1 VVTLDEGIQVSPLF
15 GTDGVR
21 GRANMQVTAD
31 LALSLA
37 RAASTLLPR
46 DGRVIIG
53 RDTRLSGPMLE
64 AAMAAGFASAG
75 IDVLLAGIIPTPA
88 ISFLIKNE
96 QADLGAV
103 ISASHNQ
110 PQDNGIKLFDGK
122 GMKLTVEQEHSIEAA
137 LEKLPPPTSRVGSIS
152 ILQASA
158 TSYAAFLTGTIQS
171 EDIDLSGLKVIV
183 DCAYGATGAIAPQV
197 LRHFNASVT
206 EIHCSAKGDRI
217 NVDCGSTHLEVLRQA
232 VLTKQADLG
241 IAFDGD
247 GDRVLL
253 VAPSG
258 QIIDGDRMMGIA
270 ALHMKKKGDLNP
282 PMLIAT
288 VMSNM
293 GLENTLNRYGI
304 AMFRTPVGDRY
315 VAQAMLSHGAQL
327 GGEQSGHIIFSD
339 HTPTGDGILTAIKL
353 LEISHEKGVPL
364 QQLADEIT
372 LYPQSR
378 VDIPSSDPAKLLTDP
393 QIELAIRKAQQCLG
407 KEGRLLIR
415 PSGTQPLIRVL
426 VEVLDEKLCKDV
438 CSQIKSSI
446 QSIGK

>member
-1 VVTLDEGIQVSPLF
+1 MVAIDEEAQVKSLF

-21 GRANMQVTAD
+21 GKANTHVTAD

-37 RAASTLLPR
+37 RAASTLLPKH
-46 DGRVIIG
+46 GRVIIG

-64 AAMAAGFASAG
+64 AAMASGFASAG

-103 ISASHNQ
+103 ISASHNE
-110 PQDNGIKLFDGK
+110 PQDNGIKLFDRR
-122 GMKLTVEQEHSIEAA
+122 GMKLTVEQERSIEDA
-137 LEKLPPPTSRVGSIS
+137 LANLLPPTARVGSIS
-152 ILQASA
+152 ALQASA

-206 EIHCSAKGDRI
+206 EINCAAKGDQI
-217 NVDCGSTHLEVLRQA
+217 NVNCGSTHLESLRQA
-232 VLTKQADLG
+232 VVTQHADLG

-258 QIIDGDRMMGIA
+258 QVIDGDSMMGIA
-270 ALHMKKKGDLNP
+270 ALHMKESGTLNP
-282 PMLIAT
+282 PVLVAT

-293 GLENTLNRYGI
+293 GLEQTLGKYGI
-304 AMFRTPVGDRY
+304 LMLRTPVGDRY
-315 VAQAMLSHGAQL
+315 VAQAMLSHKAQL

-339 HTPTGDGILTAIKL
+339 HSPTGDGILTSIKM
-353 LEISHEKGVPL
+353 LEISHEAATSL
-364 QQLADEIT
+364 HQLADKIP
-372 LYPQSR
+372 LYPQCR
-378 VDIPSSDPAKLLTDP
+378 ADIPSAEPAKLMSAP
-393 QIELAIRKAQQCLG
+393 RVESAIRQAEQRLG
-407 KEGRLLIR
+407 KEGRVLIR
-415 PSGTQPLIRVL
+415 PSGTQPVVRIL
-426 VEVLDEKLCKDV
+426 VEAPNEDLCREV
-438 CSQIKSSI
+438 CNQITSTIKPND
-446 QSIGK
+446 